1 MKSLGQTMVSAKS
14 DALLSVASYSI
25 ATVSSAAAVDQ
36 ASILLRAGA
45 VPFREPKSCILL
57 ICSDA
62 DPGAVGTR

>member
-45 VPFREPKSCILL
+45 VPFRETLVLVESGSDILY
-57 ICSDA
+57 
-62 DPGAVGTR
+62 